1 MGLECLPTVYMPV
14 QGRPPDGSDLR
25 LPEADDL
32 TAETFVLARLTDEPV
47 ELWSRSR
54 KVACFEGRKAC

>member
-1 MGLECLPTVYMPV
+1 MPSYTVYAAYGEDRRMV
-14 QGRPPDGSDLR
+14 RIYSFQK
-25 LPEADDL
+25 ADDL

-54 KVACFEGRKAC
+54 KVARFEGKKAC

>member
-1 MGLECLPTVYMPV
+1 MPTYTVYAGYGEERRMV
-14 QGRPPDGSDLR
+14 RIYSFQK
-25 LPEADDL
+25 ADDL

-54 KVACFEGRKAC
+54 KVACFEGKKAC